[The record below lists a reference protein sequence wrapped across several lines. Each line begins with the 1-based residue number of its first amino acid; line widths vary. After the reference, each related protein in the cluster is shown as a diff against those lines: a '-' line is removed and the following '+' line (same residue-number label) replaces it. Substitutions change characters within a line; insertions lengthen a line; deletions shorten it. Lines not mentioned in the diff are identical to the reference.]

1 MKHFIDIS
9 NLSKEKLISLL
20 NSSIQSKNRSI
31 SKEKLYKVIGL
42 FFEKNSTRTRL
53 SFELAIN
60 QLGSSST
67 FISSKDSHFGWRKE
81 SLEDTAKTFALYLD
95 AVVMRV
101 KNHNTL
107 INFAENSSIPIINGL
122 SDLSHPCQTLAGLM
136 TLIEEKG
143 SLDNLNLVWLGPIT
157 NVAHSWIEAYKLKL
171 GFNLNIFC
179 PEVYSIKYLNKLQS
193 YDLLTDLDNI
203 VVHNIDHNI
212 INSADAILTDTWKS
226 MGEEINDDELHQ
238 LEKFCVTEELF
249 KKAKKDCIF
258 MHCLPASRG
267 QEVEEKVIDGP
278 NSRIWIEAKN
288 RLFVQK
294 QLLKDLL

>member
-1 MKHFIDIS
+1 MKYFIDIS
-9 NLSKEKLISLL
+9 NLSKERLISLL
-20 NSSIQSKNRSI
+20 NASIQNKNKSI
-31 SKEKLYKVIGL
+31 SKEKLNKVVGL

-60 QLGSSST
+60 QLGASSI
-67 FISSKDSHFGWRKE
+67 FISSKDSHFGQGKE
-81 SLEDTAKTFALYLD
+81 SLEDTSKTFALYLD

-101 KNHNTL
+101 NNHKTL
-107 INFAENSSIPIINGL
+107 SSFVENSSIPIINGL

-143 SLDNLNLVWLGPIT
+143 SLENLNLVWLGPIT

-179 PEVYSIKYLNKLQS
+179 PEAYSIKYQNKLQS
-193 YDLLTDLDNI
+193 YDLQTNLDNI
-203 VVHNIDHNI
+203 VAHKIDHDI
-212 INSADAILTDTWKS
+212 LNSADAILTDTWKS
-226 MGEEINDDELHQ
+226 MGEEINDNDLHK
-238 LEKFCVTEELF
+238 LDDFCVTEALF
-249 KKAKKDCIF
+249 NKAKKDCIF

-288 RLFVQK
+288 RLFVQQ
-294 QLLKDLL
+294 QLLKELL

>member
-9 NLSKEKLISLL
+9 NLSKERLISLL
-20 NSSIQSKNRSI
+20 NTSIQNKNRSI
-31 SKEKLYKVIGL
+31 SKEKLNKVIGL
-42 FFEKNSTRTRL
+42 FFEKDSTRTRL
-53 SFELAIN
+53 SYELAIN
-60 QLGSSST
+60 QLGSSSI
-67 FISSKDSHFGWRKE
+67 FISSKDSHFSKGKE

-107 INFAENSSIPIINGL
+107 ISFVENSSIPIINGL

-143 SLDNLNLVWLGPIT
+143 SLENLNLVWLGPIT

-171 GFNLNIFC
+171 GFNFNIFC
-179 PEVYSIKYLNKLQS
+179 PEVYSVKYQNKLKL
-193 YDLLTDLDNI
+193 YDLQTDLDNI
-203 VVHNIDHNI
+203 VFHNIDHNI
-212 INSADAILTDTWKS
+212 INSADAIMTDTWKS
-226 MGEEINDDELHQ
+226 MGEEINDNDLHQ
-238 LEKFCVTEELF
+238 LDKFCVTEELF

-288 RLFVQK
+288 RLFVQQ
-294 QLLKDLL
+294 QLLKELL

>member
-9 NLSKEKLISLL
+9 NLSEERLISLL
-20 NSSIQSKNRSI
+20 NASIQNKHKSI
-31 SKEKLYKVIGL
+31 SNEKLNRVIGL

-60 QLGSSST
+60 QLGYSSI
-67 FISSKDSHFGWRKE
+67 FINSKDSHFGQGKE

-101 KNHNTL
+101 NNHKTL
-107 INFAENSSIPIINGL
+107 NSFSENSTIPIINGL

-143 SLDNLNLVWLGPIT
+143 SLENLNLVWLGPIT
-157 NVAHSWIEAYKLKL
+157 NVAHSWIEAHKLKL
-171 GFNLNIFC
+171 GFNLYIFC
-179 PEVYSIKYLNKLQS
+179 PEANLVKYQNKLQS
-193 YDLLTDLDNI
+193 YDLQTDLHNI
-203 VVHNIDHNI
+203 VFNKIDHDI
-212 INSADAILTDTWKS
+212 LSSTDAILTDTWKS
-226 MGEEINDDELHQ
+226 MGEEINENDLHQ
-238 LEKFCVTEELF
+238 LDKFCVTEELF
-249 KKAKKDCIF
+249 NKAKKDCIF

-288 RLFVQK
+288 RLFVQQ

>member
-9 NLSKEKLISLL
+9 NLSKERLISLL
-20 NSSIQSKNRSI
+20 NASIQNKNSSI
-31 SKEKLYKVIGL
+31 SKENLNKVIGL

-60 QLGSSST
+60 QLGSSSI
-67 FISSKDSHFGWRKE
+67 FISSKDSHFGQDKE

-95 AVVMRV
+95 ALVMRV
-101 KNHNTL
+101 NNHKTL
-107 INFAENSSIPIINGL
+107 SSFVENSSIPIINGL

-143 SLDNLNLVWLGPIT
+143 SLENLNLVWLGPIT
-157 NVAHSWIEAYKLKL
+157 NVAHSWIEAHKLKL

-179 PEVYSIKYLNKLQS
+179 PEAYLVKYQNKLQS
-193 YDLLTDLDNI
+193 YDIQIDLDNI
-203 VVHNIDHNI
+203 VFNKIDRDI
-212 INSADAILTDTWKS
+212 LSSADAILTDTWKS
-226 MGEEINDDELHQ
+226 MGEEINDNDLHQ

-249 KKAKKDCIF
+249 NKAKNDCIF

-267 QEVEEKVIDGP
+267 QEVEEKVIDGR
-278 NSRIWIEAKN
+278 NSRIWTEAKN
-288 RLFVQK
+288 RLFVQQ
-294 QLLKDLL
+294 QLLRELL

>member
-9 NLSKEKLISLL
+9 NLSKERLISIL
-20 NSSIQSKNRSI
+20 NASIQNKRKSI
-31 SKEKLYKVIGL
+31 SNEKPDRVIGL

-60 QLGSSST
+60 QLGSSSV
-67 FISSKDSHFGWRKE
+67 FISSKDSHFGQGKE
-81 SLEDTAKTFALYLD
+81 SLEDTANTFALYLD

-107 INFAENSSIPIINGL
+107 SSFVKNSSIPIINGL

-143 SLDNLNLVWLGPIT
+143 SLENLNLVWFGPIT
-157 NVAHSWIEAYKLKL
+157 NVAHSWIEAYKLNI
-171 GFNLNIFC
+171 GFNFNIFC
-179 PEVYSIKYLNKLQS
+179 PETYSNKYQNKLQS
-193 YDLLTDLDNI
+193 YNIETDLDSI
-203 VVHNIDHNI
+203 LHNKIDNDI
-212 INSADAILTDTWKS
+212 LNSADAILTDTWKS
-226 MGEEINDDELHQ
+226 MGEEVNDIDLHQ
-238 LEKFCVTEELF
+238 LDKFCVTEELLN
-249 KKAKKDCIF
+249 KAKKDCIF

-288 RLFVQK
+288 RLFVQQ
-294 QLLKDLL
+294 QLLKELL

>member
-9 NLSKEKLISLL
+9 NLNKERLISLL
-20 NSSIQSKNRSI
+20 NASIQNKNKTI
-31 SKEKLYKVIGL
+31 SKEKLNKVVGL

-60 QLGSSST
+60 QLGSSSI
-67 FISSKDSHFGWRKE
+67 FISSKDSHFGQGKE

-101 KNHNTL
+101 NNHKTL
-107 INFAENSSIPIINGL
+107 NSFSENSTIPVINGL

-143 SLDNLNLVWLGPIT
+143 SLENLNLVWLGPIT
-157 NVAHSWIEAYKLKL
+157 NVAHSWIEACKLKL
-171 GFNLNIFC
+171 GFNLNIYC
-179 PEVYSIKYLNKLQS
+179 PEAYIVKYQNKLKS
-193 YDLLTDLDNI
+193 YDLQTDLDNI
-203 VVHNIDHNI
+203 VFNKIDYDI
-212 INSADAILTDTWKS
+212 LSSADAILTDTWKS
-226 MGEEINDDELHQ
+226 MGEEINDNDLHH

-249 KKAKKDCIF
+249 NKAKKDCIF

-267 QEVEEKVIDGP
+267 QEVEERVIDGP
-278 NSRIWIEAKN
+278 SSRVWIEAKN
-288 RLFVQK
+288 RLFVQQ
-294 QLLKDLL
+294 QLLKELL

>member
-1 MKHFIDIS
+1 MRHFIDIS
-9 NLSKEKLISLL
+9 NLSKQRLISIL
-20 NSSIQSKNRSI
+20 NASIQNKRKSI
-31 SKEKLYKVIGL
+31 SNEKPNKLIGL

-60 QLGSSST
+60 KLGSSSI
-67 FISSKDSHFGWRKE
+67 FISSKDSHFGYGKE
-81 SLEDTAKTFALYLD
+81 NLEDTAKTFSLYLD

-107 INFAENSSIPIINGL
+107 SSFVESSSIPIINGL

-143 SLDNLNLVWLGPIT
+143 SLENLNLVWLGPIT
-157 NVAHSWIEAYKLKL
+157 NVTHSWIEAHKLKI

-179 PEVYSIKYLNKLQS
+179 PEAYSNKYQKKLQS
-193 YDLLTDLDNI
+193 YNLETDIDSILHNKIDNDI
-203 VVHNIDHNI
+203 L
-212 INSADAILTDTWKS
+212 NSADAILTDTWKS
-226 MGEEINDDELHQ
+226 MGEEINDKDLHQ
-238 LEKFCVTEELF
+238 LEKFSVTAELF
-249 KKAKKDCIF
+249 SKAKKDCLF

-288 RLFVQK
+288 RLFVQQ
-294 QLLKDLL
+294 QLLKELL

>member
-9 NLSKEKLISLL
+9 NLSKERLIGIL
-20 NSSIQSKNRSI
+20 NASIQNKNENI
-31 SKEKLYKVIGL
+31 SKEKLNKVIGL

-60 QLGSSST
+60 QLGSSSI
-67 FISSKDSHFGWRKE
+67 FISSKDSHFSKGKE

-101 KNHNTL
+101 KNHSTL
-107 INFAENSSIPIINGL
+107 NSFVKSSSIPIINGL

-143 SLDNLNLVWLGPIT
+143 SLENLNLLWMGPIT
-157 NVAHSWIEAYKLKL
+157 NVAHSWIEAHKLKI

-179 PEVYSIKYLNKLQS
+179 PEVYINKYQNKLQS
-193 YDLLTDLDNI
+193 YDLETDINNI
-203 VVHNIDHNI
+203 VHYKIDNDI
-212 INSADAILTDTWKS
+212 LNSADAILTDTWKS
-226 MGEEINDDELHQ
+226 MGEETDDNHLDK
-238 LEKFCVTEELF
+238 LDNFSVTEELF
-249 KKAKKDCIF
+249 NKAKKDCLF

-267 QEVEEKVIDGP
+267 QEVEDKVIDGP
-278 NSRIWIEAKN
+278 NSKIWVEAKN
-288 RLFVQK
+288 RLFVQR
-294 QLLKDLL
+294 QLLKELL